1 MKRRYVLLGLAAV
14 ATLAIVT
21 PGFGL
26 SKDLKNAIRKEVAKQ
41 IASATGPQGQA
52 GAPGPAGQTGS
63 PGTPGAPG
71 APGADGADGADGT
84 GGALGYAFAQGGPTT
99 ITDTVDE
106 SRSLNVADANVTH
119 PADGVWCFDLP
130 FTVENVM
137 ATAVNASHWAN
148 VQGVNGDGT
157 ACPGDESFVVSISTM
172 ALSGTVAF
180 TQSNA
185 AFMVLIN

>member
-1 MKRRYVLLGLAAV
+1 MKRRYVVLALAVIAAIAV
-14 ATLAIVT
+14 AS

-26 SKDLKNAIRKEVAKQ
+26 SKSLKNAIKKEVAKQ
-41 IASATGPQGQA
+41 IAGTTGPQGPS
-52 GAPGPAGQTGS
+52 GAAGPAGQPGS
-63 PGTPGAPG
+63 AGAPGTPGA
-71 APGADGADGADGT
+71 DGTNGT
-84 GGALGYAFAQGGPTT
+84 GGALGYAFAQGGAPG

-137 ATAVNASHWAN
+137 ATAVNGSTWAN
-148 VQGVNGDGT
+148 AQGVNGDGA
-157 ACPGDESFVVSISTM
+157 ACPGDESFSVTVSTM
-172 ALSGTVAF
+172 TVAGTVAF